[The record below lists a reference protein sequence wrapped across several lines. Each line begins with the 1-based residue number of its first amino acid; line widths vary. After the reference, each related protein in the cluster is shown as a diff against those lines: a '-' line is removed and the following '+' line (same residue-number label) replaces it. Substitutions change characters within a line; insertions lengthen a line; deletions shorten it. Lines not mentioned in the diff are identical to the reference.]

1 MVMFHSY
8 VSLAKGTHDLT
19 FLLYSGPWSV
29 EAGSIPRELVSE
41 ATTFHRTL
49 GIASEARTSQG
60 LNNSSGMFRMEICPG
75 KDAEDLN
82 SLEKVLRVGQY

>member
-29 EAGSIPRELVSE
+29 EAGSIPRE
-41 ATTFHRTL
+41 
-49 GIASEARTSQG
+49 IASEARTSQG

>member
-29 EAGSIPRELVSE
+29 EADLSHVNSSPRLPLFIVL
-41 ATTFHRTL
+41 L